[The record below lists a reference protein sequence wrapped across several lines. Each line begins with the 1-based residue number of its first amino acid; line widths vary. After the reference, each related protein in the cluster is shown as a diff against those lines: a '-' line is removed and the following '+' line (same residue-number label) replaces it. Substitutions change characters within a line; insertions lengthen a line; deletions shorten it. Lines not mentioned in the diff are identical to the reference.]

1 MRGGSSR
8 RWCGA
13 SARADAVLEGRF
25 DRPPPFTLLAG
36 AIGSVTG
43 LGFVAGAVAHWARGE
58 SLMIGAAFA
67 GLGAV
72 FALVGFGCLLVSF
85 ERQRHVTRLLRAG
98 VPVVAEVVGVR
109 ALGSRYRAGVP
120 WRVRYR
126 YVAPDGSAH
135 EGETFDGP
143 GDEARRWQRGE
154 RAAIRV
160 DPEDYASSLWIG
172 RMEG

>member
-1 MRGGSSR
+1 M
-8 RWCGA
+8 
-13 SARADAVLEGRF
+13 LEGRF

-36 AIGSVTG
+36 AIGSVVG
-43 LGFVAGAVAHWARGE
+43 LAFVAGAAAHWLRGDD
-58 SLMIGAAFA
+58 LMIGATFA

-72 FALVGFGCLLVSF
+72 FALAGFGCLLVAF
-85 ERQRHVTRLLRAG
+85 EQRRRVERLLRAG
-98 VPVVAEVVGVR
+98 IPLVAEVVGTR
-109 ALGSRYRAGVP
+109 PLGPRYRDGVP

-126 YVAPDGSAH
+126 YVAPDGSAC
-135 EGETFDGP
+135 EAETFDGP

-160 DPEDYASSLWIG
+160 DPEDFASSLWIG